1 MEQYVYRNHKKL
13 RCGWTTGSCA
23 AAAAGAA
30 VQLLLTGEAPG
41 IYDLMTPAG
50 VLLHL
55 PVEEAKCAG
64 STASCAVRKN
74 GGDDIDVTDGLLV
87 FAQAEKT
94 DGEASAV
101 EIAAGGGIGRVT
113 KPGLDQP
120 PGSPAINAVPKEM
133 IRREVRRVCRENGC
147 QSAIRITLSVPGGLQ
162 AAARTFN
169 PRLGIE
175 GGISIIGTTGIVEP
189 MSRQA
194 LLDTIRVE
202 LQQRRACGQ
211 RDLLIV
217 PGRSG
222 LAFMQEK
229 YGIAPQ
235 ESVLCS
241 NFVGDTLDM
250 ALDMGYQS
258 VLLAGHIGKLVKLG
272 AGIMNTHSHVA
283 DGRMETLA
291 ACGVEAGAETKLLQR
306 LFTFTTTEEALD
318 YLIDQGIW
326 ESVFDRLLARIARQ
340 MDLRVRGEIKTAAI
354 LFCSRHGYLGR
365 TEQAGAL
372 LEKLKERQG

>member
-120 PGSPAINAVPKEM
+120 PGSPAINAVPEE
-133 IRREVRRVCRENGC
+133 IDRE
-147 QSAIRITLSVPGGLQ
+147 I
-162 AAARTFN
+162 AARKLRYLGVGIDVLTEKQKAYIEECGERADLVHNKMVDPSEDNMLKITNDGKMCALDYRLVDGNAEDN
-169 PRLGIE
+169 PNSKVNIA
-175 GGISIIGTTGIVEP
+175 VENIF
-189 MSRQA
+189 R
-194 LLDTIRVE
+194 
-202 LQQRRACGQ
+202 
-211 RDLLIV
+211 
-217 PGRSG
+217 
-222 LAFMQEK
+222 K
-229 YGIAPQ
+229 YQ
-235 ESVLCS
+235 ESDSFKGTQVI
-241 NFVGDTLDM
+241 FLDKSTPKKDEFN
-250 ALDMGYQS
+250 LYDD
-258 VLLAGHIGKLVKLG
+258 IKGKLVNM
-272 AGIMNTHSHVA
+272 GIPSEEIAFIHDAKN
-283 DGRMETLA
+283 DRG
-291 ACGVEAGAETKLLQR
+291 R
-306 LFTFTTTEEALD
+306 LFNE
-318 YLIDQGIW
+318 YL
-326 ESVFDRLLARIARQ
+326 
-340 MDLRVRGEIKTAAI
+340 
-354 LFCSRHGYLGR
+354 
-365 TEQAGAL
+365 
-372 LEKLKERQG
+372 